1 MPRTVPDTSE
11 AAIISKVEKL
21 RASFD
26 AGKTLSYEWRRSQLQ
41 ALLRMCKEN
50 ETDIAKALNADLG
63 RGQFEAI
70 ALELVPV
77 YMEIEHA
84 LGALAQWMKPVPRA
98 TPLGMFPSMSE
109 IHNVP
114 FGVALIISPFNYPL
128 SLCFGPLV
136 GAIAAGNTCLIKPS
150 EMTPACEAVM
160 QKFLPKYMDTDCI
173 DVMFGGIEPTKC
185 VLAQH
190 FDKIFFT
197 GSTRVGKIV
206 MKAAAEHLTNV
217 TMELG
222 GKSPCIIDKSCTNL
236 DLAVK
241 RILWGKF
248 CNSGQTC
255 IAPDYMLVHEEVY
268 DEFMSKANERLLVA
282 FGEDPSASP
291 DYCRMVTEMH
301 ATRMESMAAQALA
314 MGATIGNTTYA
325 GKRAAPAKETSP
337 KGGRG
342 KSPARNPLLSA
353 TSTSTAVDVRV
364 TDRYC
369 APTFITGITTANW
382 NTFDVMKEEIFGP
395 LLPIIKCT
403 KKDFENIPAIV
414 NKIHKHPLALYIFS
428 KNRAQVDNIFKHA
441 PSGGAVSNDVVYHF
455 ANGNLPFGGIG
466 PSGMGSCHGEHNF
479 ACFSHNK
486 AVMRRDDHS
495 LLDIPQ
501 RYPPYN
507 DFSLS
512 LFRLNAKLPNVPYIS
527 HRFFQTTVALGVVAF
542 AIYEAVLLKWI

>member
-1 MPRTVPDTSE
+1 MSRTVPDSKPAE
-11 AAIISKVEKL
+11 IIGKVEKL

-26 AGKTLSYEWRRSQLQ
+26 TGKTLSYEWRHAQLK
-41 ALLRMCKEN
+41 ALLCMCKEN
-50 ETDIAKALNADLG
+50 ETVIAKALNEDLG

-84 LGALAQWMKPVPRA
+84 LGALAQWMKPVPCA
-98 TPLGMFPSMSE
+98 TPLGMCPSMSE
-109 IHNVP
+109 VHNVP
-114 FGVALIISPFNYPL
+114 FGVALIISPFNYPM

-150 EMTPACEAVM
+150 EMTPSCEAVIS
-160 QKFLPKYMDTDCI
+160 QILPKYMDTDCI
-173 DVMFGGIEPTKC
+173 DVIFGGIEPTKC

-206 MKAAAEHLTNV
+206 MKAAAENLTNI

-222 GKSPCIIDKSCTNL
+222 GKSPCIVDKSCTNM

-255 IAPDYMLVHEEVY
+255 IAPDYMLVHEDVY
-268 DEFMSKANERLLVA
+268 EEFMDAANARLLA
-282 FGEDPSASP
+282 AYGEDPSASP
-291 DYCRMVTEMH
+291 DYCRLVTEMH
-301 ATRMESMAAQALA
+301 CKRMESLSSQALA
-314 MGATIGNTTYA
+314 AGATIGNTASAA
-325 GKRAAPAKETSP
+325 GTPNPSKETSP
-337 KGGRG
+337 KGRG
-342 KSPARNPLLSA
+342 KSPARKPLPAAAGS
-353 TSTSTAVDVRV
+353 VDVRV
-364 TDRYC
+364 SERYC
-369 APTFITGITTANW
+369 APTFLTGITTKNW
-382 NTFDVMKEEIFGP
+382 DKFDVMKEEIFGP
-395 LLPIIKCT
+395 LLPIIKCSA
-403 KKDFENIPAIV
+403 KDFENIPAIV

-428 KNRAQVDNIFKHA
+428 KNRTQVDNIMKHA

-466 PSGMGSCHGEHNF
+466 PSGMGCCHGEHNF

-486 AVMRRDDHS
+486 AVMRRDDHTI
-495 LLDIPQ
+495 LDIPQ

-507 DFSLS
+507 DFSLT
-512 LFRLNAKLPNVPYIS
+512 LFRLNAKLPNMPYIS
-527 HRFFQTTVALGVVAF
+527 NRFFKTTVALGVVAF
-542 AIYEAVLLKWI
+542 AVYEAFLLKWL